1 MQKKNLLFAAGLML
15 LAACS
20 EDIQPGTSDNGGLN
34 FTGEGEMLVELN
46 REQRMLALVALLAMK
61 TVQGMNPK

>member
-20 EDIQPGTSDNGGLN
+20 EDIQPGTTAD
-34 FTGEGEMLVELN
+34 
-46 REQRMLALVALLAMK
+46 
-61 TVQGMNPK
+61 

>member
-20 EDIQPGTSDNGGLN
+20 EDIQPGTSANDGLN
-34 FTGEGEMLVELN
+34 FTGEGEMLVELKYN
-46 REQRMLALVALLAMK
+46 NASGTRA
-61 TVQGMNPK
+61 